1 MKFRK
6 MLMASSVV
14 AGLFLLPIAASAQ
27 PVTGPYVSA
36 GIGYNVMNGR
46 ETKGYAISGV
56 ETNLHERTLF
66 KNGFTGEASVGY
78 GFGNGFRVELEGD
91 YFDNQAHKVDS
102 ATGQVP
108 ASGTERKY
116 GAMLN
121 GLYDFD
127 ISSPYIYPFIGAG
140 VGYQFLDLRN
150 AKSPANGAYINSTP
164 GAFAYQAIVGLSFPI
179 PGAIGLSATV
189 QYRYLATVGN
199 EHYKGTEGGVPA
211 TFKVGPDSN
220 NMVLVGLNYELFAP
234 MPPAPPAP
242 APAVT
247 PVAAPAPAP
256 ARTYLVFFNWNK
268 ADLTPRA
275 TQIVAEAAK
284 ASQTTHVTS
293 LNVNGY
299 TDTSG
304 TPAYNEKLSYR
315 RADNVAA
322 QLVTDGV
329 PKSDIVIKGYG
340 ETHLLV
346 PTGPGVREPQ
356 NRRVEIILN

>member
-14 AGLFLLPIAASAQ
+14 PGLFLLSVAAKAQ

-36 GIGYNVMNGR
+36 GVGYNVMNGR

-150 AKSPANGAYINSTP
+150 VKTPTNGAYINSTP

-220 NMVLVGLNYELFAP
+220 NMLLVGLNYELFAP

-242 APAVT
+242 TPT

-256 ARTYLVFFNWNK
+256 ARTYLVFFDWDS
-268 ADLTPRA
+268 ADLSDRA
-275 TQIVAEAAK
+275 RQTIAEAAT
-284 ASQTTHVTS
+284 ASTHIHYTRIEVD
-293 LNVNGY
+293 GY
-299 TDTSG
+299 TDRSG
-304 TPAYNEKLSYR
+304 SPRYNEKLSLK
-315 RADNVAA
+315 RAHTVAA
-322 QLVTDGV
+322 ELVRNGV
-329 PKSDIVIKGYG
+329 PQSVIDVQGFG
-340 ETHLLV
+340 ENHPLV
-346 PTGPGVREPQ
+346 PTASGVREPQ
-356 NRRVEIILN
+356 NRRVEIVVK

>member
-1 MKFRK
+1 MKLR
-6 MLMASSVV
+6 MVLMAGSVV
-14 AGLFLLPIAASAQ
+14 AGRSLLPIAAKAQ

-46 ETKGYAISGV
+46 ETKGYAIDGN
-56 ETNLHERTLF
+56 ETSVHARRLF
-66 KNGFTGEASVGY
+66 KNGYTGEASVGY

-91 YFDNQAHKVDS
+91 YFDNQAHKVDDNGRQFRS
-102 ATGQVP
+102 
-108 ASGTERKY
+108 SGRERKY
-116 GAMLN
+116 GAMIN

-127 ISSPYIYPFIGAG
+127 ISSPYIYPFVGAG

-150 AKSPANGAYINSTP
+150 VRTP
-164 GAFAYQAIVGLSFPI
+164 GTGAAIDGTPGSFAYQGIVGLSFPI

-189 QYRYLATVGN
+189 QYRYLATVGT
-199 EHYKGTEGGVPA
+199 EHYKGTEDGVPA
-211 TFKVGPDSN
+211 TFKLGVDSN
-220 NMVLVGLNYELFAP
+220 NMVLVGLNYELFPP

-242 APAVT
+242 AAT
-247 PVAAPAPAP
+247 PVAAPAPSP

-275 TQIVAEAAK
+275 TQIVAEAAQ

-304 TPAYNEKLSYR
+304 TAAYNEKLSYR
-315 RADNVAA
+315 RGNAVAA

-329 PKSDIVIKGYG
+329 KKSDIVIKGFG

>member
-140 VGYQFLDLRN
+140 VGYQFLNLRN
-150 AKSPANGAYINSTP
+150 VKTPANGAYINSTP

-220 NMVLVGLNYELFAP
+220 NMVLVGMSYELFPPA
-234 MPPAPPAP
+234 PPAPPAP
-242 APAVT
+242 APT